1 MDSTESF
8 RANVAASPELQTR
21 WHAAT
26 EALISEARERW
37 GVDLTKED
45 LAASDNS
52 ALRLFVLT
60 GEKIGDPLQAMAQ
73 TLPAIKRAI
82 ESREL
87 RDAITR
93 EDHANHAAVMAEW
106 DSLSPQAKMQKARE
120 IEAAAPAAPPK
131 VEPAEMTREE
141 HAKALHRLS
150 TLRGSARITEARRLG
165 LA

>member
-1 MDSTESF
+1 MSASDTF
-8 RANVAASPELQTR
+8 RASVAASPELQAR
-21 WHAAT
+21 WHMIS
-26 EALISEARERW
+26 EALINEARSKW

-45 LAASDNS
+45 LADSDNS

-60 GEKIGDPLQAMAQ
+60 GEKIGDPLKTMAQ
-73 TLPAIKRAI
+73 TLPSIKRAI

-93 EDHANHAAVMAEW
+93 EDHTNHAAAMAEW

-120 IEAAAPAAPPK
+120 IEAAAPPK
-131 VEPAEMTREE
+131 PKLEEPVEMTREE
-141 HAKALHRLS
+141 QVAALNRLS
-150 TLRGSARITEARRLG
+150 NLRGSARIAEARRLG